1 MKKLLTSLVTFV
13 MLLAI
18 PGFSSAE
25 KSQQKDKSYDFSRIK
40 SATITTIKAQPY
52 SEATYKADFDLA
64 GKVNTALKNALSGRN
79 IKVGGATLGSLAKHS
94 VNIAVSVEGL
104 GVFTVHED
112 AYDETR
118 TVDKKTVGKDEN
130 GKDVVVTIP
139 TEEVV
144 HHPAKDVPHAVAILN
159 FRVTDSVTGK
169 DICSVRDSRERNDE
183 TDTSGMLGRI
193 CRDFAKTISKN

>member
-1 MKKLLTSLVTFV
+1 MKKLFSVFAC
-13 MLLAI
+13 LLLLI
-18 PGFSSAE
+18 TVPSFSSAE
-25 KSQQKDKSYDFSRIK
+25 KAQQKDKSYDFSRIK
-40 SATITTIKAQPY
+40 NATITSIKAQPY
-52 SEATYKADFDLA
+52 GEATYSADFDLA

-79 IKVGGATLGSLAKHS
+79 IKVTPAPDTLARHS
-94 VNIAVSVEGL
+94 INIAVNVEGL

-130 GKDVVVTIP
+130 GKDIIVTIP
-139 TEEVV
+139 TQEVV

-159 FRVTDSVTGK
+159 FSVTDSVTGK
-169 DICSVRDSRERNDE
+169 EIYSLRDSRERNDE

-193 CRDFAKTISKN
+193 CRDFAKMISKN